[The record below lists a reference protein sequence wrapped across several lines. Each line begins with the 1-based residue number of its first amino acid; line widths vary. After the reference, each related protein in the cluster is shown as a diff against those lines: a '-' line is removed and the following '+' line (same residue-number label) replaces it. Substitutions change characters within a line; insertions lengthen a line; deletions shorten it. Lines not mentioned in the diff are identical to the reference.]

1 MRPLPTETTRGD
13 MERRLIIFDF
23 DGTLADTFTWLI
35 GISDQIADKH
45 GFRRIERSHI
55 DAMRSLDARQILAH
69 QGISLR
75 KLPFI
80 ARDIFALME
89 ADIASIALF
98 PGIEA
103 ILRALSER
111 GARLAIVSSNSKPNV
126 LRILGPELA
135 ARFDY
140 IECGTPLFGKKY
152 RLKRLLAHSKTPPHA
167 AILIGD
173 EVRDAQAAI
182 ATGIPFGAV
191 AWGYSH
197 IDSLKS
203 HGAHE
208 VFTHVDDLFRKLVA
222 C

>member
-1 MRPLPTETTRGD
+1 
-13 MERRLIIFDF
+13 
-23 DGTLADTFTWLI
+23 
-35 GISDQIADKH
+35 SDKIADKH
-45 GFRRIERSHI
+45 GFRRVERSHI
-55 DAMRSLDARQILAH
+55 DALRYLDVRQIMAR

-89 ADIASIALF
+89 ADIGRIALF
-98 PGIEA
+98 PGIEDV
-103 ILRALSER
+103 LRTLSDR
-111 GARLAIVSSNSKPNV
+111 GVRLAIVSSNAKTNV

-152 RLKRLLAHSKTPPHA
+152 RLKRLLAKSKTAPQA
-167 AILIGD
+167 ALLIGD

-203 HGAHE
+203 HGPHE
-208 VFTHVDDLFRKLVA
+208 VFTHVDDLFRKLVS